1 MAERD
6 DLGLWAGYGI
16 EIEWMI
22 VDRESLDV
30 RPVADALLAGV
41 AGSAA
46 TEFEDGAITWTNEL
60 ARHLIEAK
68 STGPVPALS
77 GTHEDFAEAARKIN
91 ARLAPQGMCLLPGPM
106 HPWMRPER
114 EFQVYPHGQRPIYEL
129 FDRVFNCQG
138 HGWSNLQ
145 SQQINLPFA
154 GDEEFGR
161 LMAAVRALLPLLPAL
176 TAASPFAEGAAAAEP
191 NHRLAVYATNCARV
205 PSITAQVI
213 PEPVFSIDAYHE
225 LVLAPITRDMTPY
238 DPEGLLEAE
247 WTNARGAITRFSRNC
262 IEIRVMD
269 TQESAAADLALAE
282 LVVAVARGLVE
293 ERWSAASAQ
302 RALPQQRLVHWYQ
315 QAAHHAERMRVD
327 DRAYLALFGVDDAV
341 ASGRRVWER
350 LIEHAAAAGALS
362 EAAGRH
368 CEHWLRHG
376 SLATRLSAAV
386 GPAVSR
392 DTLTPVYRRLADCLQ
407 HNTAFQ

>member
-22 VDRESLDV
+22 VDTETLDV
-30 RPVADALLAGV
+30 RPAADALLAGV
-41 AGSAA
+41 AGEAA

-68 STGPVPALS
+68 STSPMPSLAEAH
-77 GTHEDFAEAARKIN
+77 TAFPEAARRIN
-91 ARLAPQGMCLLPGPM
+91 ARLAPQGMRLLPGPM
-106 HPWMRPER
+106 HPWMQPHR
-114 EFQVYPHGQRPIYEL
+114 EFELFPHGQNAIYTL
-129 FDRVFNCQG
+129 FDQVFNCRG

-161 LMAAVRALLPLLPAL
+161 LMAAVRVVLPLLPAL
-176 TAASPFAEGAAAAEP
+176 TAASPFNEGKATAEP
-191 NHRLAVYATNCARV
+191 NHRLAVYASNCARV
-205 PSITAQVI
+205 PSITGDVV
-213 PEPVFSIDAYHE
+213 PEPVFSIDAYHG
-225 LVLAPITRDMTPY
+225 LVLAPMSRDMAPY

-247 WTNARGAITRFSRNC
+247 WTNARGAIVRFSRNC

-269 TQESAAADLALAE
+269 TQESAVADLALAE
-282 LVVAVARGLVE
+282 LVVAVTRGLVE
-293 ERWSAASAQ
+293 ERWSSAATQ
-302 RALPQQRLVHWYQ
+302 RAMAQQRLVHWYR
-315 QAAHHAERMRVD
+315 QAAAHAEGVTIED
-327 DRAYLALFGVDDAV
+327 SAYLALFGVPGTYAT
-341 ASGRRVWER
+341 GTQLWEQ
-350 LIEHAAAAGALS
+350 LVEHAAAAGALS

-368 CEHWLRHG
+368 AEHWLRHG
-376 SLATRLSAAV
+376 SLATRLAGAV
-386 GPAVSR
+386 GPVVSR

-407 HNTAFQ
+407 HNTAFL